1 PLVPGWLRR
10 YRPGLLPGDV
20 VAAVVVT
27 MLLVPQGLAYAAL
40 AGLPPQLGLYAS
52 VMPLVVYALFGSSM
66 VLSVGPVAVASV
78 MTASALSPIAE
89 PGSPEYIAAAVLL
102 ACLSGVMLFV
112 FGLLRLGNL
121 ARLLSHPVVNGFIS
135 GAALLIV
142 IGQLRPLLG
151 VEAQGE
157 TALALMAGLLRS
169 LPDLDPLTAFIG
181 LGVLVVL
188 WLARRFLAP
197 GLRLLGLPPAT
208 AALLSKLAPMVAV
221 LGVAGLIAAFGLEGR
236 LHVVGSLPAGLPQLV
251 WPELDPSLAAQ
262 LLLPA
267 LVIGLIGFVESVAIA
282 QAFARQHGQRIDPDA
297 ELRGLGA
304 ANVASALSGA
314 FPVAGGFSRTVI
326 NAEGGARTPLAGVI
340 AALLIAGVLVFATG
354 LFRAL
359 PIAVLAAVIIVA
371 AVSLVDIAALRQ
383 TWRHDRMEGLAFAGT
398 ALGVLVAGV
407 EAGVIFG
414 VALSLATLIW
424 RASHP
429 HVAVLGRI
437 PGTEHFRNVQR
448 YGVET
453 HAAVQMVR
461 IDEVLFFGNAD
472 VVQQQLEALVMHDP
486 HPGHLVLVMTSV
498 SHVDATALAM
508 LQELNE
514 SLAKRG
520 IQLHLAEV
528 KGPVMDRLQGG
539 PLMEQLSGEVF
550 LSANEAFEAL
560 AGMGV
565 SVDGDR
571 IRQ

>member
-1 PLVPGWLRR
+1 
-10 YRPGLLPGDV
+10 
-20 VAAVVVT
+20 
-27 MLLVPQGLAYAAL
+27 
-40 AGLPPQLGLYAS
+40 
-52 VMPLVVYALFGSSM
+52 
-66 VLSVGPVAVASV
+66 
-78 MTASALSPIAE
+78 
-89 PGSPEYIAAAVLL
+89 
-102 ACLSGVMLFV
+102 
-112 FGLLRLGNL
+112 
-121 ARLLSHPVVNGFIS
+121 
-135 GAALLIV
+135 
-142 IGQLRPLLG
+142 
-151 VEAQGE
+151 
-157 TALALMAGLLRS
+157 
-169 LPDLDPLTAFIG
+169 
-181 LGVLVVL
+181 
-188 WLARRFLAP
+188 
-197 GLRLLGLPPAT
+197 
-208 AALLSKLAPMVAV
+208 
-221 LGVAGLIAAFGLEGR
+221 
-236 LHVVGSLPAGLPQLV
+236 
-251 WPELDPSLAAQ
+251 
-262 LLLPA
+262 
-267 LVIGLIGFVESVAIA
+267 
-282 QAFARQHGQRIDPDA
+282 
-297 ELRGLGA
+297 
-304 ANVASALSGA
+304 
-314 FPVAGGFSRTVI
+314 VAGGFSRTVI